1 VVAATE
7 ELFKGWSKTFQ
18 DHDSIFTLGSKPT
31 NGGDT
36 RASGKVF
43 VDTYFVVEVMAIVRF
58 KLDGN
63 FFL

>member
-7 ELFKGWSKTFQ
+7 ELFKGWAKTFQ

-31 NGGDT
+31 NRGDT
-36 RASGKVF
+36 RASSKVF
-43 VDTYFVVEVMAIVRF
+43 VNTYFVVEVLAIGRF
-58 KLDGN
+58 KLDSD